1 MVYVLTLIKALTLGP
16 EINVG
21 DYTLCPDQ
29 IPEYS
34 DEELDCRV
42 TAIAPE
48 AGIVIL
54 VRDGAL

>member
-16 EINVG
+16 SLQVG

-29 IPEYS
+29 IPESS

-42 TAIAPE
+42 TAISPE
-48 AGIVIL
+48 AGIVVL
-54 VRDGAL
+54 VRDGTL